1 LGKTIVVL
9 HRTIA
14 ELEKSIRR
22 KETLMSLILIQSIVQ
37 AVSSTLAWAINTLS
51 GINCPAR

>member
-1 LGKTIVVL
+1 VVL

-22 KETLMSLILIQSIVQ
+22 KETLMSLILIQTIVQ